1 LPTLLLSPPS
11 DELLSPGL
19 QEVEMRMLH
28 AAFLLALLTLGAVR
42 TAALP
47 MSDTVDAATFLLA
60 FRAGQ
65 ADQYKGKTVTGSG
78 LDFNGASPRL
88 VLTVGA
94 ESADK
99 GAAPVTTWD
108 QFLAAQN
115 ARTTLIIA
123 LDAPDFKRTSWP
135 RRGQKPD
142 EYTFSG
148 VFNGKTMTASRPGS
162 GPDSG
167 PCETP
172 PANQIRVSSGPTTYH
187 CVPQLDSATAL
198 KR

>member
-1 LPTLLLSPPS
+1 MKMP
-11 DELLSPGL
+11 
-19 QEVEMRMLH
+19 V
-28 AAFLLALLTLGAVR
+28 AFVLVLVTLGTVR
-42 TAALP
+42 TAAVP
-47 MSDTVDAATFLLA
+47 TKDTVDAATFLLA

-78 LDFNGASPRL
+78 LDFNGSAPQL
-88 VLTVGA
+88 ALTVGA
-94 ESADK
+94 EGADK

-108 QFLAAQN
+108 QFLAAEN

-123 LDAPDFKRTSWP
+123 LDAADFKRTSWP
-135 RRGQKPD
+135 RRGQTPD
-142 EYTFSG
+142 AYTFSG

-167 PCETP
+167 PCETAP
-172 PANQIRVSSGPTTYH
+172 PPNQIRVSSGPRTYH
-187 CVPQLDSATAL
+187 CIPLLDSATAL